1 MYSLRDASDDDYE
14 FLYKLNKITM
24 MKYVEKIWG
33 WEETV
38 QKKFFKDKFS
48 PKMYKIIV
56 YEGKKDNGL
65 CQNLRYD
72 SIGAVS
78 VSVENNGILIRI
90 VEILPEYQNKGIG
103 TKIINEVIAKA
114 KIQNFNRVWLQVFKD
129 NPARKSYDK
138 LGFSVIK
145 ETETHYVMELKLK
158 R

>member
-1 MYSLRDASDDDYE
+1 
-14 FLYKLNKITM
+14 
-24 MKYVEKIWG
+24 
-33 WEETV
+33 
-38 QKKFFKDKFS
+38 
-48 PKMYKIIV
+48 MYKIIV